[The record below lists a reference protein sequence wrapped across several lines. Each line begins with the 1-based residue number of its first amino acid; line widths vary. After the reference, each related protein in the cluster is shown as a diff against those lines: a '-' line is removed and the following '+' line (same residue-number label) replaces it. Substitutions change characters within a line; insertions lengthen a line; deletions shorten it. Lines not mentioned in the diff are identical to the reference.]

1 MQIVA
6 AYAQVKNQ
14 VGTWT
19 NLSDP
24 ILHTHLGMLVFV
36 AAAVLLRKPFRSPIP
51 LLAVTLIEALNEC
64 LDRINHG
71 SWRWPNTLSDVAF
84 TLFWPVLIY
93 LLARARKL
101 RTG

>member
-1 MQIVA
+1 MQFVSAYAELKAQVA
-6 AYAQVKNQ
+6 A
-14 VGTWT
+14 WT
-19 NLSDP
+19 SLSDP

-36 AAAVLLRKPFRSPIP
+36 ATAVLLRKPFRSPIP
-51 LLAVTLIEALNEC
+51 LLMVTLFEALNEC

-84 TLFWPVLIY
+84 TLVWPILIF

-101 RTG
+101 RAG